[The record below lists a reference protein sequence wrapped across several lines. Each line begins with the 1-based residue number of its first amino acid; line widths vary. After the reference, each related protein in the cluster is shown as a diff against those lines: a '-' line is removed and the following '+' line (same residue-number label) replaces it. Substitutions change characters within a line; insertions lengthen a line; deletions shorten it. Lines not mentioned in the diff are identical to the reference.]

1 MKHLKFDASL
11 PQDSEDAQTHNQ
23 FEYTCNTVQQYLI
36 TFYQKFPK
44 IFAWCSHES
53 VYSFASVG

>member
-23 FEYTCNTVQQYLI
+23 FEYTCNTVQ
-36 TFYQKFPK
+36 
-44 IFAWCSHES
+44 
-53 VYSFASVG
+53 